1 VLYLYLH
8 RGRGKWWALAMP
20 AYTLVLSFVLTPLGV
35 IWYAKMALG
44 ARNWGL
50 IRPRERRPARR
61 PAAATRGEGAGGALE
76 GVAS

>member
-20 AYTLVLSFVLTPLGV
+20 FYTLVVSFILTPLGV
-35 IWYAKMALG
+35 VWYAKMAVS

-50 IRPRERRPARR
+50 IRPNRHLEQRSADIELER
-61 PAAATRGEGAGGALE
+61 
-76 GVAS
+76 VAS